1 MTRLSLRCAGTCL
14 ALLLLAPDVARAT
27 STWRIE
33 PLATGEDGASAV
45 AADAGGR
52 FAVGDARGASLREP
66 DGVVRRI
73 DLAGAVRDLAFAP
86 DGALWIA
93 SAAGLFRYERGRA
106 ALRTPAPGE
115 SARDVLRV
123 ATGAGAVAVASGA
136 GVHWSR
142 DGDRFARVSVAEGEV
157 VVSGLALEPTPDGD
171 ARLWIAADRGL
182 FAVTLGAGLAGAR
195 AERVPLASDLRP
207 ALDVVAADGRVFALG
222 PTQLLAREERGD
234 FRAHRPALPPGS
246 TPLRLAA
253 AAQRIWIATDRGL
266 LGAASPGGPFE
277 RAPAPA
283 GAAVAADVAVT
294 PEGVVLVAT
303 ARGLVTGVG
312 SDEPGAAPAASVV
325 GCDPPVLAV
334 QRAAL
339 AYLELRGDPAGAM
352 RRGVRLRGLFPIVS
366 LEGSKSRDRDEGRS
380 YDEAFISGGYHHLY
394 DRDDARS
401 REREVAVRLSWD
413 LGDAVYNPEQ
423 IDVSTEARRLVEL
436 RDDVLDEVNQL
447 YFDRQRALASR
458 AAAPS
463 DSADALRESLRA
475 AELAAGLDAWT
486 DGWFSARA
494 ACGVAP

>member
-14 ALLLLAPDVARAT
+14 ALLLLLSDVARAT
-27 STWRIE
+27 ATWRID
-33 PLATGEDGASAV
+33 PHATGEDGATAV
-45 AADAGGR
+45 AAFVGGR

-66 DGVVRRI
+66 GGVMRRI
-73 DLAGAVRDLAFAP
+73 DLAGSVRDLAFAA

-93 SAAGLFRYERGRA
+93 SSAGLFRYADGRA
-106 ALRTPAPGE
+106 ALRMPTPGE
-115 SARDVLRV
+115 PARDALRV
-123 ATGAGAVAVASGA
+123 TTAAGLIAVASGA

-142 DGDRFARVSVAEGEV
+142 DGERFARIEVAEGEV

-171 ARLWIAADRGL
+171 TRLWIAADRGL
-182 FAVTLGAGLAGAR
+182 FTAALGAGLTGVR
-195 AERVPLASDLRP
+195 AMRAALPTDLRP
-207 ALDVVAADGRVFALG
+207 ALDVVVAGGRILALG
-222 PTQLLAREERGD
+222 PTLLLAREADGD

-253 AAQRIWIATDRGL
+253 TAQWIWIATDRGL
-266 LGAASPGGPFE
+266 LGAASPEGPFE

-303 ARGLVTGVG
+303 TRGLVTGTG
-312 SDEPGAAPAASVV
+312 SNAPGDAPATSVV

-339 AYLELRGDPAGAM
+339 AYLELGGDPAQTM
-352 RRGVRLRGLFPIVS
+352 RRGVRLRGVFPVVS
-366 LEGSKSRDRDEGRS
+366 LEGSKSRDRGKGRS
-380 YDEAFISGGYHHLY
+380 YDESFVSGGYHHLN

-401 REREVAVRLSWD
+401 DEREVALRLSWD
-413 LGDAVYNPEQ
+413 LGDAIYNPEQ

-447 YFDRQRALASR
+447 YFDRQRALAAR
-458 AAAPS
+458 AAVPP
-463 DSADALRESLRA
+463 DSPDALRESLRS

-486 DGWFSARA
+486 DGWFGAHA
-494 ACGVAP
+494 ACPTAP